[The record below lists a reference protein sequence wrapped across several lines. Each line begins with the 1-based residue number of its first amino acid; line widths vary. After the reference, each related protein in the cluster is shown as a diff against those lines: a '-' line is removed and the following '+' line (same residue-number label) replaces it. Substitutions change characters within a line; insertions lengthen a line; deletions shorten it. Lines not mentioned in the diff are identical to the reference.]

1 MSGQVEIRPA
11 TPADVGVLYALIREL
26 AAYERSPDAVTG
38 TPEMLHRALFGARH
52 QAEALLALV
61 NGSAVGFALFYGTFS
76 TWECSPGLWLE
87 DLYVAGA
94 QRRAG
99 VGEALMREL
108 ARIALARGATRLEWA
123 ALNWNEPALSFY
135 RKLRARALREWV
147 LHRLDGEALRTLGAG
162 GS

>member
-1 MSGQVEIRPA
+1 MWRV
-11 TPADVGVLYALIREL
+11 
-26 AAYERSPDAVTG
+26 RSDARG
-38 TPEMLHRALFGARH
+38 
-52 QAEALLALV
+52 
-61 NGSAVGFALFYGTFS
+61 
-76 TWECSPGLWLE
+76 
-87 DLYVAGA
+87 D
-94 QRRAG
+94 
-99 VGEALMREL
+99 GEALMREL